1 MSESVVNK
9 KVEELEETMS
19 IYINCIYS
27 FKNLLYFLMKL
38 NAVAEYEQVEKMCDE
53 FLNKID
59 EKTIEL
65 INLKKEE
72 I

>member
-1 MSESVVNK
+1 
-9 KVEELEETMS
+9 MS

>member
-1 MSESVVNK
+1 MSDSDVNK
-9 KVEELEETMS
+9 KVEELEETIS

-53 FLNKID
+53 FINKID

>member
-1 MSESVVNK
+1 MSESDVNK
-9 KVEELEETMS
+9 KVEELEETIS

-38 NAVAEYEQVEKMCDE
+38 NAVAEYDQVEKMCDE
-53 FLNKID
+53 FINKID
-59 EKTIEL
+59 EKAIEL
-65 INLKKEE
+65 ISLKKEE